1 MPTPQAGL
9 NPLYGGARATGSIVV
24 RGVVIA
30 TYFAD
35 EEDRPGIVGQ
45 ARGLSI
51 AQHDIKAVACDVL
64 TYGGPF
70 RFFLPRIPVAQPRHA
85 LNDHTGLWIPRPST
99 VDLRTGNAPLLP
111 QGIVSGSGDNTSA
124 VTQISNQE
132 RVSDPRDLDGDHV
145 LVDFVENDPQQAFI
159 RSEQLPHPR
168 ANFRLTT
175 DTGRAVRSR
184 FRGVIQEV
192 DANGNLLLDARAG
205 NDGSINAAGEETPA
219 NAVGF
224 GNVTIEA
231 NAEAEVNVVGRNDD
245 DSNEQFRLRLKKD
258 ELLLDL
264 VAAIS
269 LLIQGNQTNTTMQVG
284 DGAVAVAIANRLQ
297 SYIDTMV
304 KTEYDAHSHPE
315 AALRTLLGTAG
326 AALSAAG
333 ADPTLISLASVAA
346 ASLASAGSALTSA
359 ASSVPDSPSTSFPS
373 YDTAI
378 TSTKVT
384 IPDG

>member
-1 MPTPQAGL
+1 M
-9 NPLYGGARATGSIVV
+9 NPVYGGARATGSIVV
-24 RGVVIA
+24 RAVVIA

-51 AQHDIKAVACDVL
+51 AQHDVKAVACDVL
-64 TYGGPF
+64 TYGGAK
-70 RFFLPRIPVAQPRHA
+70 RFFLPRIPVAQPRHG
-85 LNDHTGLWIPRPST
+85 LNDHTGVWIPRAST
-99 VDLRTGNAPLLP
+99 VDLRTGQAPVLP
-111 QGIVSGSGDNTSA
+111 QGIPAGSRDNTSA
-124 VTQISNQE
+124 VTAISNQE

-145 LVDFVENDPQQAFI
+145 LVDFLENDPQQAFI
-159 RSEQLPHPR
+159 RAEQLPHPR

-175 DTGRAVRSR
+175 STGRALRSR

-192 DANGNLLLDARAG
+192 DANGNLYLDARAG
-205 NDGSINAAGEETPA
+205 NDGVIDADGEETPA

-231 NAEAEVNVVGRNDD
+231 NAEAEVNVVGRNAD
-245 DSNEQFRLRLKKD
+245 DSNEQFRLRLKKN

-269 LLIQGNQTNTTMQVG
+269 LLIQGNSTNTNMQVG
-284 DGAVAVAIANRLQ
+284 DGAVAVAIAERLQ
-297 SYIDTMV
+297 SYIDTSV

-315 AALRTLLGTAG
+315 AALRTFLGTAG
-326 AALSAAG
+326 TALSAAG
-333 ADPTLISLASVAA
+333 ADQTLLGLASEAA
-346 ASLASAGSALTSA
+346 ASLVSAGSALTSA
-359 ASSVPDSPSTSFPS
+359 ASSIPDSPSTSFPS